1 MSKFLTS
8 DRSGAIPINPVRA
21 AALPAFLDRHPRY
34 REWLSRT
41 GFKAE
46 PGTFAF
52 LPGGDGR
59 PEAIVASP
67 AEGAPVYAFAGLPMA
82 LPEGRYVLEAGNH
95 DASPTDVALGW
106 TLGGYEF
113 TAYKESKRAPATL
126 VWPAN
131 ADGAWCVTVMSP
143 FGNGPRGLIFHPTTV
158 MLPEPSFLA
167 RVSFCRSAMLPS
179 P

>member
-21 AALPAFLDRHPRY
+21 ANLPAFLDRHPRY

-59 PEAIVASP
+59 PEGIVASP
-67 AEGAPVYAFAGLPMA
+67 TEGALVYAFAGLPMA
-82 LPEGRYVLEAGNH
+82 LPEGEYVLEAGNQ
-95 DASPTDVALGW
+95 DVSPSDGGLGW
-106 TLGGYEF
+106 KVG
-113 TAYKESKRAPATL
+113 
-126 VWPAN
+126 
-131 ADGAWCVTVMSP
+131 
-143 FGNGPRGLIFHPTTV
+143 
-158 MLPEPSFLA
+158 
-167 RVSFCRSAMLPS
+167 
-179 P
+179 